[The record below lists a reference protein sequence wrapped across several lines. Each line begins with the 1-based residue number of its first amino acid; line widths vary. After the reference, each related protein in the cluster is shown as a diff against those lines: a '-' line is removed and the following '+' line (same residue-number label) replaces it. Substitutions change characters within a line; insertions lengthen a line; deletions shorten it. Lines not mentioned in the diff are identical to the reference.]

1 MVACALDVLTR
12 HETEVE
18 AQLDK
23 VGNMVGLGIRGG
35 YCLGHNGVND
45 SQGDRFFLP
54 EWLSFHL
61 VGIELLDEVLV
72 KTGVS
77 L

>member
-12 HETEVE
+12 SETEVE

-35 YCLGHNGVND
+35 CYLGHNGVND

-54 EWLSFHL
+54 EWEILNP